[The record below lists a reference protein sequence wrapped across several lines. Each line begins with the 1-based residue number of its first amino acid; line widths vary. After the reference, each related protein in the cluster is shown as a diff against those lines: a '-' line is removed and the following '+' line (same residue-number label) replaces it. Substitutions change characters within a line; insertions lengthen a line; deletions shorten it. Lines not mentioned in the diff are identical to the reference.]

1 MLRFLLMLTSFA
13 NTAGGLVLIGTWA
26 AMWERVPIFVLLI
39 GGSLLIQGGYSL
51 LYLHGELDFWRDL
64 ATGALFA
71 GQALALC
78 VGVVMLV
85 HAILYSVGTADL
97 EMAPVLAGFLMFAHG
112 VLSLIYLYDSDMLRP
127 GTHRRNPA

>member
-13 NTAGGLVLIGTWA
+13 NTAAGLVLIGTWA
-26 AMWERVPIFVLLI
+26 TMWQRVPIIVLLI
-39 GGSLLIQGGYSL
+39 GGSLLIQGGYAI
-51 LYLHGELDFWRDL
+51 LYLHGDFDFWRDL

-78 VGVVMLV
+78 VGAVMLV
-85 HAILYSVGTADL
+85 HAILYNLSTADL

-112 VLSLIYLYDSDMLRP
+112 ILSLIYLYDSDRLRP
-127 GTHRRNPA
+127 GRHRRNPA